1 MTGIEHSIIAT
12 FALAVFYYVGVK
24 VGKKEKID
32 DIVSSMLDKLESGNF
47 IKVEIDEKTGEKEI
61 IALDKIT

>member
-1 MTGIEHSIIAT
+1 M
-12 FALAVFYYVGVK
+12 FYYVGVK

-47 IKVEIDEKTGEKEI
+47 IKVEIDEKTGEKEL